1 VTVVER
7 SQYSLRF
14 ADETTL
20 EFGRRTVVMGIL
32 NVTPDSFS
40 DGGRFRQA
48 DEAVAAA
55 TRMESEGADII
66 DVGGESTRPG
76 APPVDVD
83 EEIRRVVPVVTAL
96 RRRSRVRISVD
107 TMKAKVARRALD
119 AGADLVND
127 VSALAD
133 PEMLSVLAERD
144 APVILMH
151 MRGAPATMQRDTRYD
166 DLPREVASFLSD
178 RVKTALNA
186 GVASD
191 RIVVDPGIGFGKS
204 STGSLTLLRDLP
216 VLLQIGYPVLIGA
229 SRKSFI
235 GATTDLGV
243 EDRLEASLAIAAF
256 AASSGVHAVRVHDVG
271 ATRRAVDIIDAMH
284 KIDL

>member
-1 VTVVER
+1 MTVVER
-7 SQYSLRF
+7 SRFSLRF

-40 DGGRFRQA
+40 EGGRFRQA

-76 APPVDVD
+76 APPVEVD

-96 RRRSRVRISVD
+96 RQRSRVRVSVD
-107 TMKAKVARRALD
+107 TMKAEVARRALD

-133 PEMLSVLAERD
+133 PEMLPVLVERD
-144 APVILMH
+144 APVVLMH

-166 DLPREVASFLSD
+166 DLPREVADFLSD

-216 VLLQIGYPVLIGA
+216 VLLRIGYPVLIGA